1 MAYNN
6 VFASRTP
13 PAHILIRDYA
23 RGIIERA
30 IHLGCDLELDEQFI
44 RPPYRSTW
52 PSIPYGLE
60 LFWVVL
66 GEKQIVGG
74 GDRMKFHGRLKMSG
88 GYGYTGNR
96 PLGSVN
102 FNADIPE
109 DCANSSREVQDDAV
123 SDGRTREV

>member
-1 MAYNN
+1 MAAFDPN
-6 VFASRTP
+6 VHEKGPTALLLRKD
-13 PAHILIRDYA
+13 ILEKY
-23 RGIIERA
+23 
-30 IHLGCDLELDEQFI
+30 LLEN
-44 RPPYRSTW
+44 
-52 PSIPYGLE
+52 GLE

-88 GYGYTGNR
+88 GYSYTGNR

-109 DCANSSREVQDDAV
+109 DCANSSREVQDDAG